1 MTKRSKNTN
10 RTEPL
15 QIPEFRSYEEEA
27 AWFDAHGDMLIE
39 RLVKHGKVVPPRIV
53 ERTKQLTIRVP
64 VSDIERA
71 RVIASSKGLPYQTVL
86 KQAIREGLKK
96 AG

>member
-1 MTKRSKNTN
+1 MPQFK
-10 RTEPL
+10 
-15 QIPEFRSYEEEA
+15 SYEEEA
-27 AWFDAHGDMLIE
+27 AWFDANGDKLIE
-39 RLVKHGKVVPPRIV
+39 LLARHGKVVPPRSI
-53 ERTKQLTIRVP
+53 ERTQQLTIRIA

-71 RVIASSKGLPYQTVL
+71 REIAASKGLPYQTVL

>member
-1 MTKRSKNTN
+1 MTKRSKNPN

-15 QIPEFRSYEEEA
+15 HIPEFRSYEEEA
-27 AWFDAHGDMLIE
+27 TWFDAHGDMLIE

-53 ERTKQLTIRVP
+53 ERTQQLTIRVP

-71 RVIASSKGLPYQTVL
+71 REIAANKGLPYQTVL

>member
-1 MTKRSKNTN
+1 MTRQPRKR
-10 RTEPL
+10 
-15 QIPEFRSYEEEA
+15 IPAEDLPMPQFKSYEEEA
-27 AWFDAHGDMLIE
+27 AWFDANGDKLIQ
-39 RLVKHGKVVPPRIV
+39 LLAKHGKVIPPRNV
-53 ERTKQLTIRVP
+53 ERTQQLTMRIP

-71 RVIASSKGLPYQTVL
+71 REIASNRGLPYQVVL